1 MKKKE
6 LKKRIEDGFSQLAPD
21 MFEAVMEAAEEENI
35 VWSQA
40 DSRQCTEQEKRKIK
54 LGYVASF
61 CTCLAMICVCILGIF
76 TEKQNHVYMVMDINP
91 SIKVEVNEFRQ
102 VENLTGLNQDGKDVV
117 KELKWKK
124 RESVQELL
132 DVLLQNVVEKSYLR
146 DNEGILVTLSASRQ
160 DVCENLERAL
170 GEGIDRK
177 LTELKVSGVTTAF
190 RQVKSSPGKE
200 GRKLLETELVKCSDL
215 DEKQAQQLS
224 VRELIQY
231 CQDYTSLDLKLSEAS
246 NKEQPQQK
254 KEETQGAVSS
264 ADGEAEK
271 QEHKKADDK
280 KQEEKKAEQKGTEQK
295 EPEES
300 KPGQMPQKGES
311 EQINIQDETGSGNT
325 EVQNGKKNI
334 EEGSCK
340 QETPGNT
347 GEQQKTENN
356 GNQESMK
363 QPEHSEGQIDVPKS
377 DNSEQPEE
385 VQDSGNAEGQDPPEE
400 IDKSEG
406 QDTNSKL
413 ENSEVQNTP
422 PKSESPGGQD
432 TSFPIDK
439 EVISEIKNSGE
450 ESIDSERDNPC
461 RQSLPSQLVNSGVNI
476 ELLKIDEFAGHETM
490 PGRKKAG
497 ERNEAILSG
506 GLEQTE
512 CRKEQIPPS
521 PRNKEKDKKK

>member
-21 MFEAVMEAAEEENI
+21 MLEAVMEAAEEENI

-40 DSRQCTEQEKRKIK
+40 DSRQCTEQEKRKIRP
-54 LGYVASF
+54 GYVASF

-76 TEKQNHVYMVMDINP
+76 TEKQNHVYMVLDINP

-132 DVLLQNVVEKSYLR
+132 DVLLQDVVEKSYLR

-254 KEETQGAVSS
+254 KEEAQGAVSS
-264 ADGEAEK
+264 VDGEAEK
-271 QEHKKADDK
+271 QEHQKADDK
-280 KQEEKKAEQKGTEQK
+280 KQEEKKAEDRGTGQK

-300 KPGQMPQKGES
+300 KPEQIPEKGES

-325 EVQNGKKNI
+325 EVQNGKNK

-340 QETPGNT
+340 QEMPGKA
-347 GEQQKTENN
+347 GEQQKTENT
-356 GNQESMK
+356 GNQEPMK

-385 VQDSGNAEGQDPPEE
+385 VQDSEDAGGQDPPEE
-400 IDKSEG
+400 TEKSDG

-432 TSFPIDK
+432 TSFPIDRPIDK
-439 EVISEIKNSGE
+439 ELISEIKNSGE
-450 ESIDSERDNPC
+450 ESIDSEQDNPC
-461 RQSLPSQLVNSGVNI
+461 GQKIPSQLVNM

-490 PGRKKAG
+490 PGRNKAG

-512 CRKEQIPPS
+512 CREEPIPPS